1 MTVIVKQAALADL
14 DSPTLYAILKLR
26 MDVFIVEQQSAY
38 PDIDGLDAASD
49 TLLVW
54 AEDEAGHVLAT
65 IRVLGLGAP
74 VQRIGRVA
82 TAADARGRGLA
93 AVLMRRGLELTAD
106 ADTVLLGAQSHLEAW
121 YGRFG
126 FVRDGEAYDEDGI
139 PHIPMSRPRAV

>member
-1 MTVIVKQAALADL
+1 MTVIVKEAALADL

-26 MDVFIVEQQSAY
+26 VDVFIVEQQSAY
-38 PDIDGLDAASD
+38 PDLDGLDAASD

-54 AEDEAGHVLAT
+54 AEDEQGHVLAT
-65 IRVLGLGAP
+65 IRVLGLGSP

-82 TAADARGRGLA
+82 TAADARGQGLA

-106 ADTVLLGAQSHLEAW
+106 AGTVLLGAQSHLEGW

-126 FVRDGEAYDEDGI
+126 FALDGEPYDEDGI
-139 PHIPMSRPRAV
+139 PHIPMSLKR